1 MATWLTCTS
10 CKKAY
15 KYLDDNNATALKKQ
29 LGDAPFVCLRCDDTV
44 PPLSKADVIDP
55 ETGEEVRET
64 QQYRVP
70 TPDVVLTGADPGIM
84 KRFRRRSIL

>member
-29 LGDAPFVCLRCDDTV
+29 LGDAPFVCLRCGDTL
-44 PPLSKADVIDP
+44 PPLSRP
-55 ETGEEVRET
+55 EATHPDTHEKVRET
-64 QQYRVP
+64 HNTASQRRTSSSP
-70 TPDVVLTGADPGIM
+70 VLIPE
-84 KRFRRRSIL
+84 S